1 MLLDFVESLQPFV
14 IGTLE
19 RVDFGKVPCVS
30 LLFSGKFG
38 TMRVLVV
45 GNNRVIRNIRRRRR
59 EPGQRLTIIL
69 FVIAI
74 LLFRV

>member
-1 MLLDFVESLQPFV
+1 MLLDFVESLQLFV

-19 RVDFGKVPCVS
+19 RVDFGKVACVS

-45 GNNRVIRNIRRRRR
+45 ANNRVIKNMRRRRR
-59 EPGQRLTIIL
+59 EPSQRLTIIL